1 MTAQK
6 IRVLVTD
13 DDKIVRK
20 ICQTALESA
29 GFEVDFAEDG
39 QQALDKIIESDYDML
54 LTDMEMPVM
63 DGMALLEKL
72 REVPVAPP
80 IIMFTAHSYV
90 PHAVKA
96 LTRGAYDFVTK
107 PFMADQLVASVN
119 RCLDAHRLK
128 KEVQTLRVTQSLLPV
143 FENIL
148 STLESSKVVEFLLE
162 KACDALKAEGGS
174 VLLYEKDKRTLTVK
188 AIMGPF
194 TKNIVGST
202 IGAGERI
209 VGHALETGQVVRLHG
224 SLKEDPRFAAT
235 QSFQDVTSSMTAP
248 LVVGDSPVGVLCV
261 KRVSDAA
268 PFSEE
273 DEQIF
278 RLIAGF
284 GALALSNAFGHEALR
299 LTKETLE
306 HQLEQRTMAFEKAV
320 AELQELKTK
329 KASA

>member
-1 MTAQK
+1 MTARK
-6 IRVLVTD
+6 NRILVTD

-20 ICQTALESA
+20 ICQTALEGA
-29 GFEVDFAEDG
+29 GFAVEFAEDG
-39 QQALDKIIESDYDML
+39 QQALDKIIASDFDML

-63 DGMALLEKL
+63 DGMTLLERL

-128 KEVQTLRVTQSLLPV
+128 KEVQTLRVTQSLMPI

-148 STLESSKVVEFLLE
+148 STLESSQVVEFLLE

-174 VLLYEKDKRTLTVK
+174 VLLCEADRTLTVK

-194 TKNIVGST
+194 SKNVVGST
-202 IGAGERI
+202 VGAGERI
-209 VGHALETGQVVRLHG
+209 VGHALETGQVVRIHG
-224 SLKEDPRFAAT
+224 PLKDDPRFAAAKP
-235 QSFQDVTSSMTAP
+235 FQDVASSMTAP
-248 LVVGDSPVGVLCV
+248 LIVGNSPVGVLCV
-261 KRVSDAA
+261 KRVSDVA
-268 PFSEE
+268 PFTEE

-284 GALALSNAFGHEALR
+284 GAVALSNAFAHETLR
-299 LTKETLE
+299 QTKETLE
-306 HQLEQRTMAFEKAV
+306 QQLEQRTLAFEKAL
-320 AELQELKTK
+320 AELQELKSK